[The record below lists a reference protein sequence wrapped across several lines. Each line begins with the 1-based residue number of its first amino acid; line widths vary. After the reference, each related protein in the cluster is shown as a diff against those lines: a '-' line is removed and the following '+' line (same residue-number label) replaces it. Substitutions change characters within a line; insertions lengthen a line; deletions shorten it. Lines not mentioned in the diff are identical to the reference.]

1 MMPPG
6 AGHKT
11 FVTLLDQRI
20 NQYVQDAL
28 PLSGVIQPISIPYL
42 VHGGDTPAAGTG
54 TGGTTSSTA
63 GTMTSQLLPLSVGPL
78 PPFCIDF
85 PFVIT
90 GVQLASVSGGAVT
103 LDIGTAAIVPTTLPS
118 GYVMSVFP
126 RFFSITGAATTT
138 VTSTDPTT
146 GLTTASFV
154 VSPGPNSPSL
164 NGSLATVPEPYV
176 PTTAGAARLPAD
188 WLVQWPAATW
198 LQYSILVVDGLMTDL
213 TIHLRVLKLGQSG

>member
-20 NQYVQDAL
+20 NQYVQDAQPL
-28 PLSGVIQPISIPYL
+28 PGVIQPISIPYI
-42 VHGGDTPAAGTG
+42 VHGGDPTAATTTTTP
-54 TGGTTSSTA
+54 
-63 GTMTSQLLPLSVGPL
+63 QLLPLGVGPL

-85 PFVIT
+85 PFQIT

-126 RFFSITGAATTT
+126 QFFSITGASASTITT
-138 VTSTDPTT
+138 TDPTT
-146 GLTTASFV
+146 GLTTTSFV
-154 VSPGPNSPSL
+154 VNPGPNSPAL
-164 NGSLATVPEPYV
+164 NGNLATIPVPYV
-176 PTTAGAARLPAD
+176 PTTAAAAQVPPD
-188 WLVQWPAATW
+188 WLVQFPAATW
-198 LQYSILVVDGLMTDL
+198 VQYSLLVVDGVMADL
-213 TIHLRVLKLGQSG
+213 TIHLRVVKLGQSG

>member
-118 GYVMSVFP
+118 GYDMSVFP
-126 RFFSITGAATTT
+126 QFFSITGATSGTAEVTDPATGITTT
-138 VTSTDPTT
+138 ESVIN
-146 GLTTASFV
+146 
-154 VSPGPNSPSL
+154 PGPNSPSL
-164 NGSLATVPEPYV
+164 SGTLATMPTPYI
-176 PTTAGAARLPAD
+176 PTSPSVGAQLPAD
-188 WLVQWPAATW
+188 WLIQWPAATW
-198 LQYSILVVDGLMTDL
+198 IQYSILVVDGTMTDL
-213 TIHLRVLKLGQSG
+213 TIHLRIVKLG